1 MYFAFRVSV
10 SYQDASMILLELFDM
25 CEKVAVYEHEAD
37 EWVKRTH
44 IHGIIMNCSRKED
57 TLRNKIFKPNW
68 KKDYQLAKTYKKC
81 DENGVVQV
89 YPVDDGYITY
99 MSKGHL
105 DPMYVKGYIPER
117 IKELKEAWVDYEKP
131 ENKTEQ
137 SKDKKTM
144 TVYDH
149 CEAIAKDMEELVGDY
164 HLNVIAKI
172 IKYQN
177 SKRIK
182 TNTYQVRD
190 WYDTIVSQLKPNDYK
205 NMVWNLI
212 KKRDGHFA

>member
-1 MYFAFRVSV
+1 MNFAFRISV
-10 SYQDASMILLELFDM
+10 SYQDANIRLLELFDM

-37 EWVKRTH
+37 DEVSRTH
-44 IHGIIMNCSRKED
+44 IHGLIMNCSRKED

-68 KKDYQLAKTYKKC
+68 KKDYQLATTYRSGK
-81 DENGVVQV
+81 DLIIT
-89 YPVDDGYITY
+89 PVSESYITY
-99 MSKGHL
+99 MAKGKL
-105 DPMYVKGYIPER
+105 DPQYVKGFTKEFIDECKGKWINWTPEK
-117 IKELKEAWVDYEKP
+117 IAEESKE
-131 ENKTEQ
+131 
-137 SKDKKTM
+137 KKTT
-144 TVYDH
+144 TVFDH
-149 CEAIAKDMEELVGDY
+149 CEAIAKDVEELVGDY

-205 NMVWNLI
+205 NMIWNLI
-212 KKRDGHFA
+212 KKRDGHF